1 MQKSW
6 ISWASALIILIN
18 SPLVWSGSMNIV
30 VVGLF
35 SDQAVLTINDQQ
47 RLLKVGNI
55 SPEGVKLISATSQS
69 AIIEVEGVQKKYLLG
84 SQVGGFFAPPAE
96 QPMVSIWP
104 NDGLYLTVGSV
115 NGYSVDFLVD
125 TGASVVAF
133 NAATAKRL
141 GLDYLNGPAVMVQTA
156 SGIEKAYQVNLDQI
170 QVGAIKLHNVNAMVL
185 DGPQPEYALLGMTFL
200 GQVEISRSDERMDLK
215 KKY

>member
-1 MQKSW
+1 M
-6 ISWASALIILIN
+6 
-18 SPLVWSGSMNIV
+18 
-30 VVGLF
+30 GLF

-47 RLLKVGNI
+47 RLLKVGNT

-84 SQVGGFFAPPAE
+84 SQIGGHYGAPVK

-104 NDGLYLTVGSV
+104 NNGMYLTVGSV
-115 NGYSVDFLVD
+115 NGYSVDFLID
-125 TGASVVAF
+125 TGASVIAF

-141 GLDYLNGPAVMVQTA
+141 GLEYLKAPASVVQTA
-156 SGIEKAYQVNLDQI
+156 SGIEMAYQVTLDQVQI
-170 QVGAIKLHNVNAMVL
+170 GDIKLYNIDAVVL
-185 DGPQPEYALLGMTFL
+185 DGPHPERALLGMTFL
-200 GQVEISRSDERMDLK
+200 GQVEITRTDERMDLK